1 MLETPATKTSSMTRT
16 APSSPQ
22 PERTPSGRSQPLR
35 PADPGRLDQRGTM
48 PAGTVLL
55 VMIGALACA
64 ALLNTGPMLDRA
76 ETSELGSG
84 RDIRIGFWEPLESF
98 SSAVGLDVPRQL
110 LDRLTRN
117 ETPGAGE
124 RGVEIVAGGASRGQL
139 GHAPLDVPPA
149 APRTSAVEESLD
161 TGSHDDQVM
170 GPVVLPP
177 DGEPTA
183 GAGASPSATP
193 LGLPSVASS
202 NEVDG
207 TGERAPQAMPTAGA
221 SAGDSRTSD
230 GATRTD
236 GTAPADGTSP
246 GASDPQ
252 ADAGTGVTASPFALR
267 RPTAEDPLRILIVG
281 DSTMDAVGT
290 AMLRE
295 LSTTG
300 LTDARLDFRVST
312 GLSRPD
318 FFDWPTH
325 IREIRDAEA
334 TEVVVIMVG
343 ANDAQP
349 ILVDGD
355 VEQHGSDRWFAAY
368 RQRVATLLDETTTDG
383 SWVIWIGQPVM
394 RNDPYNERL
403 TGLNALYAE
412 EAARYPNAVF
422 IDPRPATSAE
432 DGSYIAY
439 LPDADGNQELIRQTD
454 GVHLTPDGGERIAP
468 LVIEEINRVA
478 PLY

>member
-1 MLETPATKTSSMTRT
+1 
-16 APSSPQ
+16 
-22 PERTPSGRSQPLR
+22 
-35 PADPGRLDQRGTM
+35 M

-64 ALLNTGPMLDRA
+64 ALLNAGPMLRRA
-76 ETSELGSG
+76 ETSELGPG
-84 RDIRIGFWEPLESF
+84 RDIRIGFWEPLEAF

-110 LDRLTRN
+110 LDKLTN
-117 ETPGAGE
+117 SETPAAGQQ
-124 RGVEIVAGGASRGQL
+124 GTEIVAGGPSRGQL

-149 APRTSAVEESLD
+149 GPRTSVLD
-161 TGSHDDQVM
+161 EAPDASSRDDQPV
-170 GPVVLPP
+170 GPLLLPP
-177 DGEPTA
+177 DGGAAA
-183 GAGASPSATP
+183 GEDSSPSGTP
-193 LGLPSVASS
+193 LGLPSVVSP
-202 NEVDG
+202 NG
-207 TGERAPQAMPTAGA
+207 GERALPDPPADDATAGV
-221 SAGDSRTSD
+221 SDPGDGDDEVQDDDT
-230 GATRTD
+230 A
-236 GTAPADGTSP
+236 APA
-246 GASDPQ
+246 ASQGP
-252 ADAGTGVTASPFALR
+252 DAATGSTTSPFALR
-267 RPTAEDPLRILIVG
+267 RPTVEDPLRVLIVG

-300 LTDARLDFRVST
+300 ITDARLDFRVST

-325 IREIRDAEA
+325 IREIRGAEG
-334 TEVVVIMVG
+334 TEVVVIMIG

-355 VEQHGSDRWFAAY
+355 VEQHGSDRWYAAY
-368 RQRVATLLDETTTDG
+368 RQRVATLLDETTADG
-383 SWVIWIGQPVM
+383 GWVIWIGQPVM
-394 RNDPYNERL
+394 RNDPYNARL

-412 EAARYPNAVF
+412 EIARYPNAVY
-422 IDPRPATSAE
+422 IDPRPTTSAQ
-432 DGSYIAY
+432 DGTYTAY